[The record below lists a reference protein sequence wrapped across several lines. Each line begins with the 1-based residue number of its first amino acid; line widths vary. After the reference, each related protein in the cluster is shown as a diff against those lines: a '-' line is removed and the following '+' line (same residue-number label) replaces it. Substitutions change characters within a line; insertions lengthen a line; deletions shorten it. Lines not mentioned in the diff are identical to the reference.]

1 MSSNSSTSTSAMSI
15 VPVLTGSNWLA
26 FERYMTAYLQSQ
38 GLAKHIDSTLRWPK
52 NLTTDE
58 MTALDD
64 DATSS
69 TAKDALQ
76 SIKDTFDDF
85 KEKNDKAKGYITM
98 KLLPSLQHLV
108 KKDKKA
114 EELWSALQTKFGK
127 QGQAATFGL
136 FRKINQW
143 RMNPNTDPYVQVP
156 TFIGG
161 YSS

>member
-1 MSSNSSTSTSAMSI
+1 MSSNASMSTSNMSI

-26 FERYMTAYLQSQ
+26 FERLMTAYLQSQ
-38 GLAKHIDSTLRWPK
+38 GLAKHVDSALRWPK
-52 NLTTDE
+52 DLTTDE
-58 MTALDD
+58 LTALYDE
-64 DATSS
+64 S
-69 TAKDALQ
+69 TPSKERTTLQEKKDA
-76 SIKDTFDDF
+76 FDEF

-114 EELWSALQTKFGK
+114 EELWTALQTKFGK

-143 RMNPNTDPYVQVP
+143 RMIQ
-156 TFIGG
+156 IRIHM
-161 YSS
+161 SKSLH

>member
-1 MSSNSSTSTSAMSI
+1 MSPDSSTSTSSMSI

-26 FERYMTAYLQSQ
+26 FERLMTAYLQSQ

-52 NLTTDE
+52 NLTADE
-58 MTALDD
+58 MTALYDE
-64 DATSS
+64 S
-69 TAKDALQ
+69 TPSKERTALEET
-76 SIKDTFDDF
+76 KDTFDEF

-114 EELWSALQTKFGK
+114 EEIWTALQTKFGK

-136 FRKINQW
+136 SEK
-143 RMNPNTDPYVQVP
+143 
-156 TFIGG
+156 
-161 YSS
+161 